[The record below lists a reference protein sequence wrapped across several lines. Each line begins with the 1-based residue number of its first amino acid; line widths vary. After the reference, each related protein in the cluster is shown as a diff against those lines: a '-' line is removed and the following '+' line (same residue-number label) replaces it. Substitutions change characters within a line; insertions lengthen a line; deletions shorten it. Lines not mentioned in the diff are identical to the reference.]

1 MEHQMYA
8 VENASPLRRKD
19 KNDEHAAY
27 EEAENLVSRR
37 RSTPVSTVLW
47 KSVRFLINKIIY
59 FHKNKTFQVEDWPIS
74 CLNDSETQKGDFEQ
88 FKSKT
93 FPKEEH
99 ALDPLEACTFGA
111 HLENPS
117 VCILDMRLK
126 SMS

>member
-1 MEHQMYA
+1 MLKSGQY
-8 VENASPLRRKD
+8 
-19 KNDEHAAY
+19 
-27 EEAENLVSRR
+27 
-37 RSTPVSTVLW
+37 PVW
-47 KSVRFLINKIIY
+47 M
-59 FHKNKTFQVEDWPIS
+59 
-74 CLNDSETQKGDFEQ
+74 TQKPRKGDFEQ